1 MLPLSPPE
9 ATGLLALMLL
19 HDSRRHARVDADG
32 NLVLLDEQHRSTW
45 DRAQIAEALPLVE
58 EALARGPGPY
68 AVQAA
73 IAALHCQAATSEDT
87 DWVQIVLL
95 YDVLLRLQPSPR
107 HRAQSRRGHRH
118 GRRSGPG
125 ADAPGRARSRGI
137 LRP

>member
-45 DRAQIAEALPLVE
+45 DRPQIAEALPLVE

-87 DWVQIVLL
+87 DWVQIAPW
-95 YDVLLRLQPSPR
+95 PSAWPTVR
-107 HRAQSRRGHRH
+107 
-118 GRRSGPG
+118 PG